1 VPDDSKKK
9 YDAFIAKVVSDP
21 TKPPE
26 TLLIQGFLGASSE
39 ADHTRVYADV
49 TLDSYVDVA
58 NADIIHMEPLPKE
71 QSPMG
76 GSYLWIKKSA
86 DVLPG
91 SGEAERKGAKFLEGP
106 IAAQAAAGGQQA
118 APAAPITLPL
128 VACHPTILV
137 QACPSLLVHLC
148 PPSANHL
155 CPSIQIKCPPTPQ
168 VVCPPTPL
176 CPPTPHLICPPP
188 RTPFCPVSP
197 FCPSV
202 NVICHTLTEPH
213 CFVSGGPGCGVTPQQ
228 GGVGGGEGFAAMA
241 APQVPPSIL
250 PQLACPTIP
259 AACPSVAVCP
269 TEVPIHCPT
278 HVQCPS
284 VAGFHCPSVA
294 GYQCPS
300 VAGFHCP
307 SVAGYQCPSVAGFHC
322 PSVAGFQCPSVAG
335 FHCPTPNPAFCP
347 TPNHHC
353 PPTPSGNCPTPNH
366 ECPIT
371 PQPQHCPTPNMMC
384 PHPTTTFQCPSVGE
398 VCPTSSPLFC

>member
-21 TKPPE
+21 AKPPE

-39 ADHTRVYADV
+39 PDHTRVYADV

-91 SGEAERKGAKFLEGP
+91 SGEPERKGAKFLEGP
-106 IAAQAAAGGQQA
+106 IAAQAAGGPGGGA
-118 APAAPITLPL
+118 AQPITVP
-128 VACHPTILV
+128 VPVCHPTILV
-137 QACPSLLVHLC
+137 QACPSILVHQCL
-148 PPSANHL
+148 PSADHRCLSIQLPCPTSIQAHCPTPSPHL
-155 CPSIQIKCPPTPQ
+155 CLQ
-168 VVCPPTPL
+168 
-176 CPPTPHLICPPP
+176 PTPHLFCPPP
-188 RTPFCPVSP
+188 QTP

-202 NVICHTLTEPH
+202 HVICQTISGPH
-213 CFVSGGPGCGVTPQQ
+213 CVVSGGFGCPIDTPGTPQTPQQ
-228 GGVGGGEGFAAMA
+228 GGVGGPQGYAAMA
-241 APQVPPSIL
+241 APHIPPSQL
-250 PQLACPTIP
+250 PQACVTPVTACPCPSVPVLTCP
-259 AACPSVAVCP
+259 THTLHCPSVAGFQCP
-269 TEVPIHCPT
+269 SVHGF
-278 HVQCPS
+278 QCPS

-322 PSVAGFQCPSVAG
+322 PSVAGYHCPSPIPV
-335 FHCPTPNPAFCP
+335 
-347 TPNHHC
+347 HC
-353 PPTPSGNCPTPNH
+353 PPTPAGNCPTPND

-371 PQPQHCPTPNMMC
+371 PNPVHCPTPNMMC
-384 PHPTTTFQCPSVGE
+384 PHPTGFNCPSVVE
-398 VCPTSSPLFC
+398 ICPTSSPLFC